1 MILQFTCP
9 CGHVFRCAKAAPG
22 ESRGVCAACR
32 EPISEA
38 MEAAAVPAM
47 SANPSRWNC
56 MSDAE
61 ELKRLEA
68 DNARLRALIK
78 ASLDDVDWCPWC
90 KRDATPEIEHTR
102 DCPTFTPSGEVR

>member
-38 MEAAAVPAM
+38 MEAAAVPAGR
-47 SANPSRWNC
+47 SARARCPLGRHARREAMAGPRSPALSRGW
-56 MSDAE
+56 
-61 ELKRLEA
+61 
-68 DNARLRALIK
+68 
-78 ASLDDVDWCPWC
+78 
-90 KRDATPEIEHTR
+90 
-102 DCPTFTPSGEVR
+102 